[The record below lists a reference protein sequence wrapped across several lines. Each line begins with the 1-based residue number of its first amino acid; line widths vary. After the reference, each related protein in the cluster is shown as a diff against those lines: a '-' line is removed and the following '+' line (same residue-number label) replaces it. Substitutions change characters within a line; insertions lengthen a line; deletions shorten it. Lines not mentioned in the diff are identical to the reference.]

1 MKTLNRMLA
10 AAVLSL
16 PLIAMAQAVKPA
28 DQPRSDLEKT
38 QTTDTGQATKYGGP
52 GTDTSGAK
60 AGTPAGTTSG
70 AMSSDKSSMKHKGMK
85 HGSADTTKAGDV
97 PTYPAP
103 AKDGTPTK

>member
-1 MKTLNRMLA
+1 MKTFNRMLA

-38 QTTDTGQATKYGGP
+38 QTTDNGQATKYGGP
-52 GTDTSGAK
+52 GTDTGGAK
-60 AGTPAGTTSG
+60 AGTTGG